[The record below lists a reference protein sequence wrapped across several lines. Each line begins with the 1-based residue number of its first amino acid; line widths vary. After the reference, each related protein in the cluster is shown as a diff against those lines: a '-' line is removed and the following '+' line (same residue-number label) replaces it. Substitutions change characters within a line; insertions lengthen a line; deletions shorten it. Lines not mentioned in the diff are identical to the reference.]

1 METLKLIVLALV
13 QALTEFLPVSSS
25 GHLVLAKSALD
36 IESKGVLLELLLHA
50 GTLGSVCVYY
60 RKRLWKLVSGVFRLE
75 WVSIRYALYMLL
87 SMVPVGLLY
96 VCGGNRISEVYETSG
111 VVCWL
116 MVLNGLFLL
125 STGLFERRWRR
136 QAEGRGAISEESAM
150 EAAPAEGGLSVW
162 RVLAMGVGQAIA
174 VLPGISRSG
183 TSISAGRFAGL
194 NSRIAAEFSFVMSIP
209 VIAGAALLEFLKALE
224 AAQEMNEPL
233 AGGYSGLELLSGM
246 AISFVAGYLAL
257 ALLIRMIGRGRL
269 WVFGVYCV
277 VVGLLAAFVGI

>member
-25 GHLVLAKSALD
+25 GHLVFAKNVLD

-75 WVSIRYALYMLL
+75 WVSIRYALYILL
-87 SMVPVGLLY
+87 SMVPAGLLY
-96 VCGGNRISEVYETSG
+96 ASGGNRISEIYETSG

-136 QAEGRGAISEESAM
+136 RAEERAVSEGAAM
-150 EAAPAEGGLSVW
+150 ETAPAEGGLSAW
-162 RVLAMGVGQAIA
+162 RVLAMGIGQAIA

-194 NSRIAAEFSFVMSIP
+194 DSRIAAEFSFVMSIP

-224 AAQEMNEPL
+224 KAREMNEPL

-277 VVGLLAAFVGI
+277 VAGLLAACFGI